1 MNTLKF
7 SKLANKATEQHN
19 LEIKDIQEATLFGK
33 KVTISYPCNLNLFIT
48 NICQNNCSFCI
59 NKDYSGTDVS
69 DELYYKALYETLE
82 ELKDKSIEITI
93 TGDEPSL
100 NVERFVKTMQICKE
114 YGKKCRT
121 VSTTGVGLLQ
131 EYEGKTLCQHMV
143 ENGFIHN
150 ISISRMAYEEDKN
163 RDILQGSKN
172 LLNKELERLRIFFK
186 LNKAELRLSCNVL
199 DRNVNNFE
207 KILDFVEKYKKFDT
221 FMFRELIGG
230 TIKLSDIVQFD
241 DRFTYIE
248 TLHGI
253 YYNVDVYLYKDYL
266 IKYYTSNRVD
276 KNIISSL
283 SLRNGVLMKDF
294 RERIKDFSL

>member
-19 LEIKDIQEATLFGK
+19 LEIKDIQETTLFGK

-93 TGDEPSL
+93 TGGELSL
-100 NVERFVKTMQICKE
+100 NVERFVKTMQICRD
-114 YGKKCRT
+114 YGVKCRT
-121 VSTTGVGLLQ
+121 VSTTGLGLFQ
-131 EYEGKTLCQHMV
+131 EYNGKALCQHMV

-150 ISISRMAYEEDKN
+150 INISRMAYEEEKN
-163 RDILQGSKN
+163 RDIFQGNQN
-172 LLNKELERLRIFFK
+172 LTNQELEKLRIFFK

-199 DRNVNNFE
+199 DRNVNNLE
-207 KILDFVEKYKKFDT
+207 KILDFVEKYKKFDAI
-221 FMFRELIGG
+221 MFREIVGG
-230 TIKLSDIVQFD
+230 TIKLSDIGEFD
-241 DRFTYIE
+241 DRFSYVE
-248 TLHGI
+248 MLNGI
-253 YYNVDVYLYKDYL
+253 YYNVDVYMYKDYL
-266 IKYYTSNRVD
+266 IKYYKSNKVD
-276 KNIISSL
+276 KNMISSL

-294 RERIKDFSL
+294 KERIKDFSL